1 MFLKTTTLFF
11 ITCISVLVIAGCS
24 VLLSEQE
31 WSENYALLEGTNAS
45 SPQMIDGN
53 MNTIGESTFPVG
65 ANTNFGSNPAS
76 EVIVTLP
83 EEKIIR
89 RIVIHSEN
97 IKTFDIFADKGGII
111 KETDWKLIKDVKS
124 VKTNPIEIPVL
135 VPFPTRQIRV
145 RILSTTD
152 DAGLSRA
159 QRARTGGF
167 RQYGQNRRAQAKIR
181 EIELYGYKTAE
192 QTKEST
198 AVESREKELDDLL
211 NLE

>member
-1 MFLKTTTLFF
+1 M
-11 ITCISVLVIAGCS
+11 
-24 VLLSEQE
+24 
-31 WSENYALLEGTNAS
+31 
-45 SPQMIDGN
+45 
-53 MNTIGESTFPVG
+53 
-65 ANTNFGSNPAS
+65 
-76 EVIVTLP
+76 
-83 EEKIIR
+83 
-89 RIVIHSEN
+89 
-97 IKTFDIFADKGGII
+97 
-111 KETDWKLIKDVKS
+111 KS

>member
-1 MFLKTTTLFF
+1 MFLKT
-11 ITCISVLVIAGCS
+11 ITIFSLITISVFLIVGCS

-31 WSENYALLEGTNAS
+31 WSENYALIEGTNAS
-45 SPQMIDGN
+45 SPQVIDGN

-76 EVIVTLP
+76 EVVITLP
-83 EEKIIR
+83 EEKVIR
-89 RIVIHSEN
+89 RIVIHSDN

-111 KETDWKLIKDVKS
+111 NDTDWKLIKDVKS

-135 VPFPTRQIRV
+135 VPFPTRQIRI

-159 QRARTGGF
+159 QRARSGNF

-181 EIELYGYKTAE
+181 EIELFGYKTAE

-198 AVESREKELDDLL
+198 AAENREQELDDLL
-211 NLE
+211 DLE